1 MYMKL
6 SELKIG
12 ESAIIEK
19 VLGSGQFRKRLL
31 EMGFIQGKE
40 VTVIQKAPLKDPVH
54 YKILDYSISLRS
66 KDAELILVKKIT
78 LISTNNG
85 SENVFHNK
93 FTPDLKPFYKNTGDN
108 NPKNRLK
115 IALVGNPNCGK
126 TSLFNQASGAHE
138 HVGNYSG
145 VTIEAKTGH
154 IAYKDYIIDIVDLPG
169 TYSLSA
175 YSPDE
180 LYIRK
185 ELMGTQKPDIVV
197 NVVDTTNLERNLLLS
212 LQLKEMGLNIVMAL
226 NMYDEFSKK
235 KEFLDY
241 PKLSKLLGIP
251 MVPTVCRT
259 GLGISALLETVIS
272 VWEGIKSND
281 SKYLDNEFGIIRP
294 LYINY
299 GSILEPEIRELEEKI
314 VTHLGISDKIYSR
327 YIAVKLIEGDKQIEL
342 SLINNYAKGAF
353 IISSKE
359 FLLKKMREK
368 LPEADTETIIT
379 DHRYGFISGALR
391 ETYRHNKSYRQ
402 TLTDKIDHILTNRV
416 LGLPI
421 FLLFMFIV
429 FESTFKI
436 GKYPQDWIQNIVD
449 YFGEI
454 IGGIM
459 SDGPLK
465 DLIIDG
471 IIGGVGGVIVF
482 LPQIVILYFFIS
494 LMEDSGY
501 MARAAFIMDKMMH
514 TMGLH
519 GKSFISLI
527 MGFGCNVPAI
537 MSTRTIESRKSRIVT
552 MLVIPFM
559 SCSARLPVYLL
570 FAGTLFPHDSSLV
583 LFSLYLIGILIA
595 IISARVLQAVYFKT
609 EDVPFV
615 MELPPYRRPTIKSLV
630 IHMWNKSKQYLKKM
644 GTVILLASVAI
655 WFLGYFPRNKEIDLN
670 IKKEMN
676 LVQNNSSLSDEQKE
690 VELDNIIRKANKA
703 NKEQSYIGRLGKFC
717 EPIIKPLG
725 FDWKMGVS
733 LISGLVAKEVVVSTM
748 GILYTGETNTDENNT
763 DLKNG
768 IISETHQD
776 GSVVV
781 TPLVAFCFMLFVLI
795 YFPCVATI
803 IAVIK
808 ESGHWGWGAFS
819 VLYSCTLAYL
829 ICFVIY
835 NICKM
840 I

>member
-1 MYMKL
+1 MKL
-6 SELKIG
+6 SELKAG

-40 VTVIQKAPLKDPVH
+40 VTVIQKAPLKDPIH

-66 KDAELILVKKIT
+66 KDAELILVKKID
-78 LISTNNG
+78 IVVNNNKKA
-85 SENVFHNK
+85 NVFQNN
-93 FTPDLKPFYKNTGDN
+93 FTPDLKPYYKNLGDS
-108 NPKNRLK
+108 NPKKKLK

-154 IAYKDYIIDIVDLPG
+154 IVYKDYIIDIVDLPG

-180 LYIRK
+180 LYIRN
-185 ELMGTQKPDIVV
+185 ELMVNKKPDIVV
-197 NVVDTTNLERNLLLS
+197 NVVDTTNLERNLFLS
-212 LQLKEMGLNIVMAL
+212 LQLKEMGLPIVMAL

-235 KEFLDY
+235 EEFLDY

-259 GLGISALLETVIS
+259 GLGVSALLETVIS
-272 VWEGIKSND
+272 VFEGIKSKD
-281 SKYLDNEFGIIRP
+281 SKYLDSEFGIIRP

-299 GSILEPEIRELEEKI
+299 GSVLEPEIRDLDEKI
-314 VTHLGISDKIYSR
+314 SKHLGISDKIYSR

-342 SLINNYAKGAF
+342 SLINNHAKGAF
-353 IISSKE
+353 IISAKE
-359 FLLKKMREK
+359 FLLKKLHEK
-368 LPEADTETIIT
+368 LPETDTETIIT

-391 ETYRHNKSYRQ
+391 ETYRHNKSHKQ
-402 TLTDKIDHILTNRV
+402 TLTDKIDHILTNRL

-436 GKYPQDWIQNIVD
+436 GKYPQDWIQYMID
-449 YFGEI
+449 YFGEMV
-454 IGGIM
+454 GGIM
-459 SDGPLK
+459 YDGPLK

-570 FAGTLFPHDSSLV
+570 FAGALFPKDSSLV
-583 LFSLYLIGILIA
+583 LFSLYIIGVLIA
-595 IISARVLQAVYFKT
+595 IISARILQAVYFKT

-615 MELPPYRRPTIKSLV
+615 MELPPYRRPTVKSLV

-655 WFLGYFPRNKEIDLN
+655 WFLGYFPRNKEIELN
-670 IKKEMN
+670 SKKQIA
-676 LVQNNSSLSDEQKE
+676 LVQKDSSMSDEEKE
-690 VELDNIIRKANKA
+690 TEINNIICNSNKE

-717 EPIIKPLG
+717 EPVIKPLG

-733 LISGLVAKEVVVSTM
+733 LLSGLVAKEVVVSTM
-748 GILYTGETNTDENNT
+748 GILYTGEINTDENSA
-763 DLKNG
+763 DLKNS
-768 IISETHQD
+768 ILSEKYDD
-776 GSVVV
+776 GSKVI

-803 IAVIK
+803 IAVVK
-808 ESGHWGWGAFS
+808 ESGHWGWGVFS
-819 VLYSCTLAYL
+819 VLYSCSLAYF
-829 ICFVIY
+829 ICLLLY
-835 NICKM
+835 NIFKM

>member
-1 MYMKL
+1 MKL
-6 SELKIG
+6 SELKTG
-12 ESAIIEK
+12 ETAIIEK

-40 VTVIQKAPLKDPVH
+40 VTVIQKAPLRDPIH
-54 YKILDYSISLRS
+54 YKILDYSVSLRV
-66 KDAELILVKKIT
+66 KDSELIIVKKIDAVVCDNVESE
-78 LISTNNG
+78 LSQNN
-85 SENVFHNK
+85 
-93 FTPDLKPFYKNTGDN
+93 FTPDLKPYHKYINQDK
-108 NPKNRLK
+108 PKNKIK

-145 VTIEAKTGH
+145 VTVEAKTGH
-154 IAYKDYIIDIVDLPG
+154 IVYKNYFIEIVDLPG

-180 LYIRK
+180 LYIRN
-185 ELMGTQKPDIVV
+185 ELMGDKKPDIVV
-197 NVVDTTNLERNLLLS
+197 NVVDVTNLERNLFLS
-212 LQLKEMGLNIVMAL
+212 LQIKEMGLPMVMAL

-235 KEFLDY
+235 EEFLDY

-259 GLGISALLETVIS
+259 GLGVSALLETVVSLWDAIQS
-272 VWEGIKSND
+272 SD
-281 SKYLDNEFGIIRP
+281 SRYLDDDSGIIRP

-299 GSILEPEIRELEEKI
+299 GSILEPEIREFSEKI
-314 VTHLGISDKIYSR
+314 SQYLEISDKIHSR
-327 YIAVKLIEGDKQIEL
+327 YLAVKLIEGDKYIEHH
-342 SLINNYAKGAF
+342 LINNYAKGAF
-353 IISSKE
+353 IVSSKN
-359 FLLKKMREK
+359 FLIKKVLDK
-368 LPEADTETIIT
+368 LPETDTETIIA
-379 DHRYGFISGALR
+379 DQRYGFISGALK
-391 ETYRHNKSYRQ
+391 ETYRHNRNYKK
-402 TLTDKIDHILTNRV
+402 TLTDKIDNILTNRI

-421 FLLFMFIV
+421 FLLFMFVV

-436 GKYPQDWIQNIVD
+436 GKIPQDWIQNLVD
-449 YFGEI
+449 YFGEF
-454 IGGIM
+454 IGSIM
-459 SDGPLK
+459 PDGPLK

-471 IIGGVGGVIVF
+471 VIGGVGGVIVF
-482 LPQIVILYFFIS
+482 LPQIIILYFFIS

-501 MARAAFIMDKMMH
+501 MARAAFLMDKVMH

-570 FAGTLFPHDSSLV
+570 FVGTLFPNNSSII
-583 LFSLYLIGILIA
+583 LFSLYIIGILIA
-595 IISARVLQAVYFKT
+595 ILSARLLQAVYFKT

-615 MELPPYRRPTIKSLV
+615 MELPPYRRPTAKSLV

-644 GTVILLASVAI
+644 GTIILFASIVI
-655 WFLGYFPRNKEIDLN
+655 WFLGYFPQNEEIEMKTNNQITQIVNNKDISKEEKEIQIN
-670 IKKEMN
+670 KIKC
-676 LVQNNSSLSDEQKE
+676 D
-690 VELDNIIRKANKA
+690 ANKA

-717 EPIIKPLG
+717 EPVIRPLG

-733 LISGLVAKEVVVSTM
+733 LLSGLVAKEVVVSTM
-748 GILYTGETNTDENNT
+748 GILYTGENNTDENSA
-763 DLKNG
+763 DLKNSILTEKNSNG
-768 IISETHQD
+768 TQAIT
-776 GSVVV
+776 GL
-781 TPLVAFCFMLFVLI
+781 TAFCFMLFVLI

-803 IAVIK
+803 VAIIK
-808 ESGHWGWGAFS
+808 ESGHIGWGIFA
-819 VLYSCTLAYL
+819 VLYSCSLAYL
-829 ICFVIY
+829 ICFLFY
-835 NICKM
+835 NIFK
-840 I
+840 